1 VTLASVLR
9 PAGLALILCGSVSGA
24 GLAQNAPAAAKPPP
38 KPDAGTTSQP
48 KCIYETDTFEMHGNR
63 PSLVIALENKCEQR
77 ITCRVFAYVTSA
89 KGAAQG
95 RGLLKLAPKSH
106 GAAAKKAY
114 VMRVKMLGG
123 SSQSTRECRE
133 G

>member
-1 VTLASVLR
+1 
-9 PAGLALILCGSVSGA
+9 
-24 GLAQNAPAAAKPPP
+24 LAQNAPVAAKPAEPP
-38 KPDAGTTSQP
+38 PPRPDAGTTSQL
-48 KCIYETDTFEMHGNR
+48 KCIYETDTFEMRGNR

-77 ITCRVFAYVTSA
+77 MRCRVFAYVTSA

-106 GAAAKKAY
+106 GTAAKKAY